1 MRTPVSI
8 QKELHTNVISG
19 SVMESVLID
28 IRGAGKLLGLSPW
41 QIRGLIA
48 AKELP
53 IVKVGKKF
61 YFRRPTLARWA
72 ERAEGK
78 HRAA

>member
-1 MRTPVSI
+1 MQNS
-8 QKELHTNVISG
+8 ENVQAEPAL
-19 SVMESVLID
+19 VD
-28 IRGAGKLLGLSPW
+28 IRGAAALLGLTQW

-53 IVKVGKKF
+53 IIRVGTKF
-61 YFRRPTLARWA
+61 YFRRSTLLRWA

-78 HRAA
+78 HKAA